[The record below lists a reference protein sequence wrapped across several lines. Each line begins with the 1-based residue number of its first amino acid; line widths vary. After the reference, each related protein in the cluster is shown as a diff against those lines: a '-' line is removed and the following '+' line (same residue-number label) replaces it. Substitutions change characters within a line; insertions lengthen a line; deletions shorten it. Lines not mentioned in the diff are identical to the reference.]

1 MNFEVVLADGGIVNA
16 NKDEHSDLWKSLK
29 GGSGNVGLITRIDQR
44 KSSLKTVNPNSNT
57 VVLQVLSA
65 RTKSGQVLSAL
76 TFLNATLSSKNIS
89 TLWSPTTRILLL
101 SSSLLSNGMENK
113 SSYSQLFRIPTPWKL
128 HLPSRNFSASPV
140 LPIQQRKARSPMSCL
155 SSPGLLP
162 SVFSKS
168 THPNVCLGN

>member
-1 MNFEVVLADGGIVNA
+1 MADGRIVNA

-44 KSSLKTVNPNSNT
+44 KSSFKTVNPNSNT
-57 VVLQVLSA
+57 VVLQVPST
-65 RTKSGQVLSAL
+65 RTESGQVLSAL

-89 TLWSPTTRILLL
+89 TLWSPTTKIPPL
-101 SSSLLSNGMENK
+101 SSSLLSNGMENR
-113 SSYSQLFRIPTPWKL
+113 SSYSQSFQIPTPWKL

-140 LPIQQRKARSPMSCL
+140 LPIQQRRGRSPMSYL
-155 SSPGLLP
+155 SLPGLLP

-168 THPNVCLGN
+168 THRNFRLCN